1 MKRSTTGRNC
11 SRRNT
16 REDPNQGVNVR
27 GSRIP
32 EAISSRRIT
41 RSQWASSEASQS
53 PTPSQANLDSQNR
66 QGARRVNNS
75 RENEPL
81 VLIGNGRVETLTQNQ
96 EDTRADTEFNIA
108 DVSNPPL
115 ESRPRLMN
123 RTTVNRQLRR
133 PTVNVESDAS
143 QDSSSSGSFD
153 FENDLNNTINISS
166 DDDTESRDSPPVLSV
181 TDDSIVSSPS
191 NETHAQMHPVNY
203 PRYVEDSVVVLDS
216 SEDEDNVA
224 HVPATNNNVSSVDDE
239 EEETIDGSGGAGCL
253 NWQCPVCLRSMIKL
267 KKAEV
272 TLVSTVCGHI
282 FCANCADRFMKTRND
297 ELPPGAT
304 NKVCPVC
311 RKPITRKSVHPIYL

>member
-16 REDPNQGVNVR
+16 RGDPNQGSNVR
-27 GSRIP
+27 SSRIP

-41 RSQWASSEASQS
+41 RSQWASREASQS
-53 PTPSQANLDSQNR
+53 PTPSQVNLDSQN
-66 QGARRVNNS
+66 RVNNS

-81 VLIGNGRVETLTQNQ
+81 VLIGNGQVETLTQNQ
-96 EDTRADTEFNIA
+96 EDTRAET
-108 DVSNPPL
+108 DVSNPPP

-133 PTVNVESDAS
+133 PTVNMESDTS

-153 FENDLNNTINISS
+153 FENDLNNTIDISS
-166 DDDTESRDSPPVLSV
+166 DDDTQSRDTPPVLSV
-181 TDDSIVSSPS
+181 TDDSILSSPS
-191 NETHAQMHPVNY
+191 NEMHAQMHPVNY

-216 SEDEDNVA
+216 SEDEDNVV
-224 HVPATNNNVSSVDDE
+224 HVLATNNNVSSVDDE
-239 EEETIDGSGGAGCL
+239 EEETIDGIGGAGCL

-282 FCANCADRFMKTRND
+282 FCANCADRFMKTRNV

-311 RKPITRKSVHPIYL
+311 RKPITRKSIHPIYL